1 MSVDHVAG
9 GFVGRWFE
17 LLSEHA
23 PVDQLL
29 SMTSATDLEM
39 AFPER
44 TLRSHSDFRD
54 WYATVG
60 DTFTDQEH
68 VVKELDAR
76 DDADRTDITLT
87 VVWAATQLSDG
98 SRRAYRVNQA
108 WQLLTSPETG
118 TPVITRY
125 RVLSLEQ
132 V

>member
-1 MSVDHVAG
+1 MSADDVAG
-9 GFVGRWFE
+9 GFVGRWFG
-17 LLSEHA
+17 LLNEHA
-23 PVDQLL
+23 PVEQLL

-39 AFPER
+39 VFPER

-60 DTFTDQEH
+60 KTFTDQDH

-76 DDADRTDITLT
+76 DEADRTDITLT
-87 VVWAATQLSDG
+87 VVWTATQLSDG
-98 SRRAYRVNQA
+98 SRQAFRINQS
-108 WQLLTSPETG
+108 WQLVPSPETG

-125 RVLSLEQ
+125 RVLSLEG